1 MKKLCFLLLLL
12 PFVCLSQTTYYNPIQ
27 KLDITITVKE
37 PFERVNYAEIG
48 QNFNNAMQTEL
59 AKREALKKYYEN
71 IYYETKN
78 SIYENSIFTND
89 YNIDKLIINL
99 QSSAIKKLKNFQ
111 YYK

>member
-12 PFVCLSQTTYYNPIQ
+12 PFVCLSQTTYYNPSQ

-71 IYYETKN
+71 IYYETK
-78 SIYENSIFTND
+78 IFQCNRIIDMLFTIKRTN
-89 YNIDKLIINL
+89 NKL
-99 QSSAIKKLKNFQ
+99 QCK
-111 YYK
+111 